1 MLKRSFSLII
11 AISIFS
17 ISGYAQKANFQL
29 AEKLSSENM
38 RKMISSTSVRP
49 NWLKDSD
56 IFWYQYKTGDGEN
69 YYIVDAS
76 KRSKKLLFDNQELG
90 SELTLLTQKPY
101 NPKELPI
108 KNIDFKKSKT
118 TFTFQIDS
126 INFKYNWQTKQL
138 DRLGIVDKDS
148 LKNFQQFERW
158 ANYSPD
164 STWIVFAKNHNLFLI
179 KAADLKVDKPD
190 TDKIEIQLTEDGE
203 RWYSYA
209 RSDEDTTKNK
219 RVPARARW
227 FENSKKLYVVK
238 SDERKVD
245 DLFVVQSLNKPR
257 PKLETY
263 RYTMAGDKNIPEQE
277 LIVFEVEA
285 RKRIDIHVEKW
296 KDQSIGGTNTIK
308 SSNDLFFVRTN
319 RSFSEMDICVA
330 NSETGET
337 KVLFTEISKPSLTDN
352 YSTIMVLNDGKD
364 LVWRSDRDGWGHLYR
379 YDKNGRMTK
388 RLTNGFWVVGRVSQ
402 IDSTNSTL
410 YFSAWGREKEINP
423 YFDMYYKVDFKGNG
437 PKLLTPENATHSF
450 SMSETNKYFVDTYS
464 TVTQVPKSV
473 LRDSDG
479 KVIMELEETDI
490 SRLVAA
496 GWKPPEPFVVKAAD
510 DMTDNYGVM
519 WKPFDFDS
527 TKKYPIIAF
536 VYPGPQTES
545 VPITFSTSHQ
555 ASLAQLGF
563 IVVAVGARGG
573 SPKRSKYYHSYG
585 YGNNR
590 DYPLE
595 DNKYALEQLA
605 RLHPFIDIER
615 VGIYGHSGGGNMT
628 AAAMFKYP
636 DFYKVGVSSAGN
648 HDNNIYNRWWGES
661 HYGVKEV
668 KKKKKKDT
676 TEVDTTK
683 VDTTKI
689 EKKQGALIDEEKEKK
704 KEEKEEIEEEIEYVA
719 RYDENASIAKNL
731 KGHLLLVH
739 GEIDNNV
746 HPANTLRVVDA
757 LIKAGKRFDFM
768 LFPGKRHG
776 YGDFNKYVERMRWY
790 YFAEHL
796 LGDYRNN
803 VEIYNYGSE

>member
-1 MLKRSFSLII
+1 MFKKFFFLIFILSFFT
-11 AISIFS
+11 ISS
-17 ISGYAQKANFQL
+17 YSQQANFQL
-29 AEKLSSENM
+29 AEKFTSENM
-38 RKMISSTSVRP
+38 QKMISSTSVRA
-49 NWLKDSD
+49 NWLKDAD
-56 IFWYQYKTGDGEN
+56 IFWYQYKTSDGEN
-69 YYIVDAS
+69 YYIVDAA
-76 KRSKKLLFDNQELG
+76 KRTKQMLFDNRELG
-90 SELTLLTQKPY
+90 SKLTLLTQKPY
-101 NPKELPI
+101 NPKELPV

-118 TFTFQIDS
+118 TFTFEVDS
-126 INFKYNWQTKQL
+126 IKFKYNWQTKEL
-138 DRLGIVDKDS
+138 NRLGIVDKDS
-148 LKNFQQFERW
+148 LKNFQAFERW
-158 ANYSPD
+158 ASYSPD

-179 KAADLKVDKPD
+179 KAADLKVEKPD
-190 TDKIEIQLTEDGE
+190 TNKIEIQLTEDGE

-209 RSDEDTTKNK
+209 WSSGDTTKNK
-219 RVPARARW
+219 RTRARARW
-227 FENSKKLYVVK
+227 FENSKKLYVNK
-238 SDERKVD
+238 ADERKVE
-245 DLFVVQSLNKPR
+245 DLFVIESLKKPR

-263 RYTMAGDKNIPEQE
+263 RYTMAGDKNVPQEE
-277 LIVFEVEA
+277 LIVFDVGTK
-285 RKRIDIHVEKW
+285 KRIDLDIKKW

-308 SSNDLFFVRTN
+308 SSNDLYFIRTN

-330 NSETGET
+330 NSETGEVN
-337 KVLFTEISKPSLTDN
+337 VLFTEISKPSLTDTYFN
-352 YSTIMVLNDGKD
+352 VIVLNEGKD
-364 LVWRSDRDGWGHLYR
+364 LIWRSDRDGWGHLYR
-379 YDKNGRMTK
+379 YDNNGKMVK
-388 RLTNGFWVVGRVSQ
+388 RLTSGFWVVGRVAN
-402 IDSTNSTL
+402 IDSSNNIL
-410 YFSAWGREKEINP
+410 YFSAWGREKGMNP
-423 YFDMYYKVDFKGNG
+423 YFDMYYKVDLKGNG
-437 PKLLTPENATHSF
+437 PKLLTPENASHSF

-479 KVIMELEETDI
+479 KIIMELEETDI

-496 GWKPPEPFVVKAAD
+496 GWQSPESFVVKAGD

-527 TKKYPIIAF
+527 TKKYPIIAY

-545 VPITFSTSHQ
+545 VPTTFSPRSQGT
-555 ASLAQLGF
+555 LAQLGF
-563 IVVAVGARGG
+563 IVVAVGTRGG

-668 KKKKKKDT
+668 KKKKKKEK
-676 TEVDTTK
+676 TETDSTKVDTTK
-683 VDTTKI
+683 VD
-689 EKKQGALIDEEKEKK
+689 KKQGALDDKEKDK
-704 KEEKEEIEEEIEYVA
+704 KEENQEEEIEFVA
-719 RYDENASIAKNL
+719 RYDENASIAMNL
-731 KGHLLLVH
+731 KGHLLLLH

-746 HPANTLRVVDA
+746 HPANTMRVVDA

-768 LFPGKRHG
+768 LLPGKRHG
-776 YGDFNKYVERMRWY
+776 YADFNKYVERMRWY

-796 LGDYRNN
+796 LGDYRDN
-803 VEIYNYGSE
+803 VEIYNYELK